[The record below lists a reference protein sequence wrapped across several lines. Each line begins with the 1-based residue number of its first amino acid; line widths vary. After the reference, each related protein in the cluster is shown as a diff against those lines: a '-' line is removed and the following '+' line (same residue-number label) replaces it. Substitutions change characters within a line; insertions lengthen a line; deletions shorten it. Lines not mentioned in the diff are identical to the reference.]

1 MSKRAKKNLDRKKRI
16 TLKFRNENGRRIV
29 LRSSIPNFY
38 IDGRFVKPVA
48 NSVVQHVQTSIF
60 RWIFT
65 VSSSI
70 FSRIDF
76 FFDFL
81 KRLNLDGGWS
91 TDRKP
96 EISAGRCL
104 GVYIVS
110 FDISQP

>member
-29 LRSSIPNFY
+29 LRSSIPIFY
-38 IDGRFVKPVA
+38 IDGRFVKPVP
-48 NSVVQHVQTSIF
+48 NSVVQHL
-60 RWIFT
+60 WIFT

-96 EISAGRCL
+96 EISAERFL